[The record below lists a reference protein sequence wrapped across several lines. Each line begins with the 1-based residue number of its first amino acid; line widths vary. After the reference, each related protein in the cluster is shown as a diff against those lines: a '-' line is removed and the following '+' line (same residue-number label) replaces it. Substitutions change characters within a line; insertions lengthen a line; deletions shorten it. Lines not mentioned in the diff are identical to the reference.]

1 MAILFFYFE
10 VFMKYLKKLILSFKE
25 IFFIFILQYA
35 VLIACIVCLGKDRS
49 IIIGTI
55 IVCIVEILYVIFRLK
70 NDKIVIGRHNLFPYV
85 LMGIGITTSYNMFL
99 YAMKL
104 GNKNI
109 VDINIFLNIVASGIV
124 GPIFEET
131 LFRYSFINS
140 LKKFNSQKMV
150 IFISSLVFAI
160 CHTGITT
167 CIYAFIIGIVNAYLY
182 MEKKDILIPIVIH
195 MSANIFVNILNSY
208 NLYVLII
215 GIFLV
220 ILSTIIIRNC
230 KD

>member
-25 IFFIFILQYA
+25 IFFMFILQYI
-35 VLIACIVCLGKDRS
+35 VLIACIACLSKGRS

-55 IVCIVEILYVIFRLK
+55 IVCIVEILYVIFRIK
-70 NDKIVIGRHNLFPYV
+70 NDKIVIERHNLFPYV
-85 LMGIGITTSYNMFL
+85 LMGIGITTSYNMLL

-140 LKKFNSQKMV
+140 LKKFNNQKMV

>member
-1 MAILFFYFE
+1 
-10 VFMKYLKKLILSFKE
+10 MKYLKKLILSFKE
-25 IFFIFILQYA
+25 IFFMFILQYI

-55 IVCIVEILYVIFRLK
+55 LVCIVEILYVIFRFK

-85 LMGIGITTSYNMFL
+85 LMGIGITTSYNMLL
-99 YAMKL
+99 YAMRL

-140 LKKFNSQKMV
+140 LKEFNSQKMV

-182 MEKKDILIPIVIH
+182 MQKKDILIPIVIH
-195 MSANIFVNILNSY
+195 MSANIFVNILNGY

>member
-1 MAILFFYFE
+1 
-10 VFMKYLKKLILSFKE
+10 MKYLKSLILSFKE
-25 IFFIFILQYA
+25 IFIMFILQYV

-49 IIIGTI
+49 IVIGTI
-55 IVCIVEILYVIFRLK
+55 LVCAVEILYVILK
-70 NDKIVIGRHNLFPYV
+70 LRNDKPAIGKHNLFPYV
-85 LMGIGITTSYNMFL
+85 LMGIGITTSYNMILF
-99 YAMKL
+99 AMGL
-104 GNKNI
+104 GNNVT
-109 VDINIFLNIVASGIV
+109 VDINIFLNIIVSGIV

-140 LKKFNSQKMV
+140 LK
-150 IFISSLVFAI
+150 I

-167 CIYAFIIGIVNAYLY
+167 CIYAFIIGMVNAYLY
-182 MEKKDILIPIVIH
+182 LKKKDILIPIVIH
-195 MSANIFVNILNSY
+195 MSANIFVNILNTY

>member
-1 MAILFFYFE
+1 
-10 VFMKYLKKLILSFKE
+10 MKYLKLLILSFKE
-25 IFFIFILQYA
+25 IFIMFVLQYA

-49 IIIGTI
+49 IVIGTI
-55 IVCIVEILYVIFRLK
+55 LVCIVEILYVIFKFRK
-70 NDKIVIGRHNLFPYV
+70 SNPPIGKHNLFPYV
-85 LMGIGITTSYNMFL
+85 LMGIGITTSYNMVLF
-99 YAMKL
+99 AMGL
-104 GNKNI
+104 GNNVT
-109 VDINIFLNIVASGIV
+109 VDINIFLNIIVSGIV
-124 GPIFEET
+124 GPVFEET

-140 LKKFNSQKMV
+140 LKKFNSQKMI

-167 CIYAFIIGIVNAYLY
+167 CIYAFIIGMVNAYLY
-182 MEKKDILIPIVIH
+182 LKKKDILIPIVIH

-208 NLYVLII
+208 NLYILII

>member
-1 MAILFFYFE
+1 
-10 VFMKYLKKLILSFKE
+10 MKYLKSLIFAFKE
-25 IFFIFILQYA
+25 IFIMFILQYA

-49 IIIGTI
+49 IVIGTI
-55 IVCIVEILYVIFRLK
+55 LVCAVEILYVIFKLK
-70 NDKIVIGRHNLFPYV
+70 NGKPAIGKHNLFPYA
-85 LMGIGITTSYNMFL
+85 LMGIGITTSYNMLLF
-99 YAMKL
+99 AMGL
-104 GNKNI
+104 CNNVM
-109 VDINIFLNIVASGIV
+109 VDMNIFLNILASGIV
-124 GPIFEET
+124 GPIFEEI
-131 LFRYSFINS
+131 LFRYSFVNS

-167 CIYAFIIGIVNAYLY
+167 CIYAFIIGMVNAYLY
-182 MEKKDILIPIVIH
+182 LKKKDILIPIVIH

-220 ILSTIIIRNC
+220 ILSTIIIRISN
-230 KD
+230 D

>member
-25 IFFIFILQYA
+25 IFFMFILQYA
-35 VLIACIVCLGKDRS
+35 VLIACIVFFGKGRS
-49 IIIGTI
+49 IVIGTI
-55 IVCIVEILYVIFRLK
+55 IVCIVEILYVIFRIK
-70 NDKIVIGRHNLFPYV
+70 NDKIVIERHNLFPYV
-85 LMGIGITTSYNMFL
+85 LMGIGITTSYNMLL

-140 LKKFNSQKMV
+140 LKKFNNQKMV

>member
-1 MAILFFYFE
+1 
-10 VFMKYLKKLILSFKE
+10 MKYLKKLILSFKE
-25 IFFIFILQYA
+25 IFFMFILQYI

-85 LMGIGITTSYNMFL
+85 LMGIGITTSYNMLL

-195 MSANIFVNILNSY
+195 MSANFFVNILNSY